1 MQMILRIKR
10 ILKIAFSNFSRNS
23 LLVITAVAIMTLAIL
38 TVSIFLLLSLST
50 NEAAQR
56 LKDKID
62 ITVNFKDEASEALIQ
77 QLKNELESRESF
89 KSIQYISKD
98 EALRRFKTRTNVKS
112 EIKNIITPQ
121 ENPLPRGLQVS
132 AVELSQY
139 DFVAGVIKK
148 PQYAPYIDSSSYED
162 NKQLIQN
169 VNNMAKFVQKFGLA
183 LSGLFVLISI
193 LVVFNTVRLTIVFRS
208 NEMEIMRLVGAS
220 SYFARNP
227 FLVEGFLYGLFALVF
242 SQLIIF
248 LGIKLLTSLG
258 TVTIFSSLFAM
269 IEPIY
274 LNNFWL
280 LLLFQFIVGT
290 VIGVGSSWLSVRRYV
305 RI

>member
-1 MQMILRIKR
+1 MIRIKR
-10 ILKIAFSNFSRNS
+10 IFKIAFSNFSRNY
-23 LLVITAVAIMTLAIL
+23 LLVVTAVAIMTLAVL
-38 TVSIFLLLSLST
+38 TVSIFLILSLST

-62 ITVNFKDEASEALIQ
+62 ITINFKDEASEALIH
-77 QLKNELESRESF
+77 QLKNELESRENF

-98 EALRRFKTRTNVKS
+98 EALRRFKTRANVKA

-121 ENPLPRGLQVS
+121 DNPLPRGLQIS

-139 DFVAGVIKK
+139 DFVSAVIKK
-148 PQYAPYIDSSSYED
+148 PQYVPFIDSSSYED

-169 VNNMAKFVQKFGLA
+169 VNNMTKFIQQFGLA
-183 LSGLFVLISI
+183 LSGLFVLISV

-208 NEMEIMRLVGAS
+208 GEMEIMRLVGAS
-220 SYFARNP
+220 SFFARNP
-227 FLVEGFLYGLFALVF
+227 FLVEGFMYGIFALIF
-242 SQLIIF
+242 SQLILFI
-248 LGIKLLTSLG
+248 GIKLMTSLG
-258 TVTIFSSLFAM
+258 NVTIFNSLFAM

-274 LNNFWL
+274 INNFWML
-280 LLLFQFIVGT
+280 LLTQFIVGT
-290 VIGVGSSWLSVRRYV
+290 VIGVGSSWLSVRKYV

>member
-290 VIGVGSSWLSVRRYV
+290 VIGVGSSWLSVRKYV

>member
-1 MQMILRIKR
+1 MIMRLKR
-10 ILKIAFSNFSRNS
+10 IFKIAFSNFSRNS

-38 TVSIFLLLSLST
+38 TVSIFMLLNLST

-62 ITVNFKDEASEALIQ
+62 ITINFKDEASEALIQ
-77 QLKNELESRESF
+77 QIKNELESRGNF

-98 EALRRFKTRTNVKS
+98 EAMRRFKTRTNVKA

-121 ENPLPRGLQVS
+121 DNPLPRGLQVR
-132 AVELSQY
+132 AVELTQY
-139 DFVAGVIKK
+139 DFVSAVVKK
-148 PQYAPYIDSSSYED
+148 AQYAPYIDSSSYED

-169 VNNMAKFVQKFGLA
+169 VNNMAKFIQKFGLA
-183 LSGLFVLISI
+183 MSGLFVLISI

-208 NEMEIMRLVGAS
+208 SEMEIMRLVGAS
-220 SYFARNP
+220 TYFARNP

-242 SQLIIF
+242 TQLIIF
-248 LGIKLLTSLG
+248 IGIKLLTSLG
-258 TVTIFSSLFAM
+258 TVTIFNSLISM

-274 LNNFWL
+274 ANNFWFL
-280 LLLFQFIVGT
+280 LLTQFIVGT
-290 VIGVGSSWLSVRRYV
+290 VIGVGSSWLSVRKYV
-305 RI
+305 KI